1 MLTPRELARAMSFPD
16 DYRFSG
22 NRGDIVKQ
30 IGNAV
35 DGSQAE
41 ALCAAVLR

>member
-16 DYRFSG
+16 SYQFSG
-22 NRGDIVKQ
+22 NREAVVKQ

-35 DGSQAE
+35 DGSQAQ
-41 ALCAAVLR
+41 ALCEAVLA